1 MWQATAQDW
10 SKTVRLGVG
19 CYMYKQKGCKQD
31 LSNYC
36 VIMLLSVL
44 SQAVRS
50 LVVLQLSD
58 SNPGQKGLD
67 GCTIFSGDLEP
78 TDGALIPRWC
88 SRWCWKWLVHVVV
101 HVVTLTMV
109 PGIHWC

>member
-1 MWQATAQDW
+1 MLGRPASPTLHTFSLSMWQATAQDW
-10 SKTVRLGVG
+10 SKTVRLGIA

-67 GCTIFSGDLEP
+67 GCAIFSGDLEP
-78 TDGALIPRWC
+78 TDGVAGA
-88 SRWCWKWLVHVVV
+88 HV
-101 HVVTLTMV
+101 
-109 PGIHWC
+109 GAGNG